1 MQLHSVDSDDLTA
14 TDPAYRDEGTSS
26 CYKSDTFHF
35 ANITLDIDDNTKIP
49 DGVLSAQQ
57 RDNVT
62 GLMTPLGIADA
73 RMSGGLLKV
82 TFDRKINHQC

>member
-1 MQLHSVDSDDLTA
+1 MHCSF
-14 TDPAYRDEGTSS
+14 
-26 CYKSDTFHF
+26 DTFHF
-35 ANITLDIDDNTKIP
+35 ANITLDIDDNTKIA

-82 TFDRKINHQC
+82 KFEYMLYDIYLILKELPEISIEYIGKF